1 MFVQGVPGF
10 PGPTGRDGLPGI
22 RGLPGPPGPQGD
34 PGEDGVKVSRQKRAS
49 FLHYFSGNILDICVK
64 DILVSLALSSDLIA
78 YVNTS
83 RILVNNCRF
92 SKGLNLRSCLLLHFT
107 VC

>member
-34 PGEDGVKVSRQKRAS
+34 PGEDGVKVSRPKSALNFCIVFTEYLSHMCERC
-49 FLHYFSGNILDICVK
+49 FGN
-64 DILVSLALSSDLIA
+64 SSTFMIHP
-78 YVNTS
+78 N
-83 RILVNNCRF
+83 
-92 SKGLNLRSCLLLHFT
+92 LLHMSKVDFPKS
-107 VC
+107 